1 MQLRGDLRRL
11 VPPIDREDRIRLYEQ
26 LVGTSKP
33 NFDFFFFVFLS
44 GVIATLGLLIDSPAV
59 IIGAMLLAPLM
70 SPIIGVGLA
79 SVTGNPT
86 LFWPSISA
94 VLRGA
99 ALAILLAI
107 ALTWLNSQ
115 LPFIAVHPA
124 ELNREILARTRPS
137 PIDLAIALAGGLA
150 AAYALASPHLSAA
163 LPGVAIATALMPP
176 LCTIGIGIAFA
187 RLDIAGGAFLLFL
200 TNTVTIAFAAML
212 AFFILGF
219 APQTSNNRL
228 LGLPRGLLV
237 AAMITIVLLAPL
249 TALSV
254 EFVQQA
260 VHNRTIDAIVRA
272 EVNNV
277 NGSELVEYTLA
288 EENDSI
294 FIDITLRTQESLQ
307 HRDVVDLRD
316 AIAGRLEAEGL
327 RSPEDQVSI
336 RTNQVIARV
345 LDPEIPPTFTPTPT
359 PGPSLTPTHTRTP
372 TATRTLSPTSTT
384 TPSPTNTPTLTPVP
398 TATPTPSLAEVAN
411 TGGLG
416 VRLRQFPDGPVIA
429 TLREGSPLLI
439 LYESEIIDGLVWIEV
454 VDPEGRIGWLP
465 QTYTLIVTLTP
476 TPSPSAYPTA
486 TP

>member
-1 MQLRGDLRRL
+1 LRQL
-11 VPPIDREDRIRLYEQ
+11 VPPIDREDRKRLYEQ
-26 LVGTSKP
+26 LVGSSKP
-33 NFDFFFFVFLS
+33 NFDFFLFVFLS

-86 LFWPSISA
+86 LFWPSASA
-94 VLRGA
+94 ILRGA

-176 LCTIGIGIAFA
+176 LCTIGIGVAFA
-187 RLDIAGGAFLLFL
+187 RLDIAGGALLLFI
-200 TNTVTIAFAAML
+200 TNAVTIAFASML

-219 APQTSNNRL
+219 APQSSSNRL
-228 LGLPRGLLV
+228 LGLPGGLLV
-237 AAMITIVLLAPL
+237 TAVITIVLLAPL

-260 VHNRTIDAIVRA
+260 VRNRTIDAIVRE
-272 EVNNV
+272 EVNKV
-277 NGSELVEYTLA
+277 NGSELVEYTL
-288 EENDSI
+288 EEGDGSI
-294 FIDITLRTQESLQ
+294 FIDITLRTQETLQ
-307 HRDVVDLRD
+307 HREVQDLRD
-316 AIAGRLEAEGL
+316 AIAGRLEADGL
-327 RSPEDQVSI
+327 RSPEEQVSI
-336 RTNQVIARV
+336 RTSQVITRV

-359 PGPSLTPTHTRTP
+359 PGPSLTPT
-372 TATRTLSPTSTT
+372 RTLTPSASPTPPPTSTPSLT
-384 TPSPTNTPTLTPVP
+384 PTHTPTQTPSPT
-398 TATPTPSLAEVAN
+398 ATSTPSLAEVAN

-416 VRLRQFPDGPVIA
+416 VRLRQFPEGPIIA
-429 TLREGSPLLI
+429 ILREGSPLIVLHG
-439 LYESEIIDGLVWIEV
+439 SETVNGLVWVEV
-454 VDPEGRIGWLP
+454 VDPDSRIGWLP

-476 TPSPSAYPTA
+476 TPTASNSPTA